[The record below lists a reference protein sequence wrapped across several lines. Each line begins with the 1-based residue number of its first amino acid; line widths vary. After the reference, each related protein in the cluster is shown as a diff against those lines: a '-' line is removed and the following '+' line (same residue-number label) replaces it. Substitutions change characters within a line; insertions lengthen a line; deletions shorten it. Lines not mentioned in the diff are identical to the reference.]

1 MLHLVAVARISFK
14 PVEMHTFQC
23 SSTNAGMHNICT
35 KGHSFPLAQKVRRFD
50 PIVVLTASHRSAFF
64 FLILLESPLGLCCPF
79 LFVLGTHSWYYFALD
94 TQYSVVC
101 RKEGPKRWGKE
112 RRARVLDLAHV
123 LFDLLRLRLRPSTLG
138 TLRSFFFFSFSL
150 LSVGHFGAVRR
161 PVELTDY
168 HVGSM
173 EAK

>member
-1 MLHLVAVARISFK
+1 
-14 PVEMHTFQC
+14 MHTFQC

-64 FLILLESPLGLCCPF
+64 SSSCWNPLLVCAVLFYLCSKHIPGIILPFIPSIAWYAEKKAPKGGGRKEEQGSWILLTCCLICSGSGSAPR
-79 LFVLGTHSWYYFALD
+79 LSGPSAL
-94 TQYSVVC
+94 
-101 RKEGPKRWGKE
+101 
-112 RRARVLDLAHV
+112 
-123 LFDLLRLRLRPSTLG
+123 
-138 TLRSFFFFSFSL
+138 FFSSFFSL
-150 LSVGHFGAVRR
+150 LSVGHSGAVRR